1 MHFCLNV
8 FFFCLY
14 NKHVCAL
21 SGSSAPYEKEKY
33 VIDLHLARLDLK
45 CCTESVMS
53 CWPAG
58 RPHSR
63 AWKKKKKR
71 PSICQ
76 NINIPLPMPNRSPLS
91 LPLSVTGN
99 TSPHAARVS
108 HDEASHPRTCD
119 HVCIFTTLG
128 IWQATWREDLPS
140 KSIFTR
146 TQGRNF
152 GELIGVES

>member
-1 MHFCLNV
+1 MRFIRFKRSLWKREICYWPSPGQAWLEV
-8 FFFCLY
+8 
-14 NKHVCAL
+14 
-21 SGSSAPYEKEKY
+21 
-33 VIDLHLARLDLK
+33 LHWERDELLA
-45 CCTESVMS
+45 
-53 CWPAG
+53 
-58 RPHSR
+58 SR
-63 AWKKKKKR
+63 QASFQGLEKKKKR